1 MFENIW
7 TGLAFGVLGSLH
19 CVGMCGPI
27 AVALPFSTES
37 RAKMIF
43 GRLLYNAG
51 RTLTYALF
59 GLMAG
64 MLGEALRL
72 TDYQQALSIVSGVV
86 ILIMIILPSRFMR
99 RILPTKL
106 AQFVYQRL
114 DQTWTRVTGK
124 RSVVSLFLIGILNG
138 FLPCGLVYLALA
150 GALGSA
156 SVLSSVMYMV
166 LFGVGT
172 TPVMFATSI
181 VGPVLGVRGR
191 RSLQRLIPVGATV
204 LALLLILRGMSLGIP
219 YISPD
224 MSPRQSA
231 TQMDSC
237 H

>member
-7 TGLAFGVLGSLH
+7 TGLAFGLLGSLH
-19 CVGMCGPI
+19 CIGMCGPI
-27 AVALPFSTES
+27 AVALPFSSES
-37 RAKMIF
+37 RTKMIV

-51 RTLTYALF
+51 RTLTYGLF
-59 GLMAG
+59 GLVAG
-64 MLGEALRL
+64 LLGEALRL
-72 TDYQQALSIVSGVV
+72 TDYQQALSIAAGVI
-86 ILIMIILPSRFMR
+86 ILIMIILPSKLMR
-99 RILPTKL
+99 RILPTRVS
-106 AQFVYQRL
+106 QFVYARL
-114 DQTWTRVTGK
+114 DRAWAKLTGK
-124 RSVVSLFLIGILNG
+124 RSTSSLFLIGILNG

-156 SVLSSVMYMV
+156 SILSSVMYMV
-166 LFGVGT
+166 LFGIGT

-181 VGPVLGVRGR
+181 VGPVLGVKAR

-219 YISPD
+219 YVSPK
-224 MSPRQSA
+224 MSPKHST